1 MKAVQLVEKA
11 RAQGSVLAKF
21 NDLYQEA
28 FAHDG
33 FAEIRVEMRILRR
46 GQKEVIL
53 HCGKQYRFVVDC
65 PVMATDDGEPRV
77 ERRKRQESINFP
89 ERRKRSRG

>member
-65 PVMATDDGEPRV
+65 PFMASEDGEPRV
-77 ERRKRQESINFP
+77 ERRKRQESINFHD
-89 ERRKRSRG
+89 RRKRSRG

>member
-11 RAQGSVLAKF
+11 RAQGSVLAKLH
-21 NDLYQEA
+21 DLYQEA

-46 GQKEVIL
+46 GPDK
-53 HCGKQYRFVVDC
+53 
-65 PVMATDDGEPRV
+65 
-77 ERRKRQESINFP
+77 
-89 ERRKRSRG
+89 